1 MEFDEEH
8 ESNWQTDVWRSL
20 NTIETNTDESK
31 DALLELSENQQ
42 KIVYNT
48 SRLVDTVADDP
59 SMGKSMS
66 DNVNELASSVANLRL
81 MVWWGGIIQT
91 ILFGLILWRIWW
103 DVWPATIRQHRR

>member
-8 ESNWQTDVWRSL
+8 ESNWQTDVRRSL
-20 NTIETNTDESK
+20 NTIETNADESK
-31 DALLELSENQQ
+31 DTLLELSENQQ

-91 ILFGLILWRIWW
+91 ILFGLILWRIW
-103 DVWPATIRQHRR
+103 

>member
-1 MEFDEEH
+1 MEFDEEY
-8 ESNWQTDVWRSL
+8 ESNWQTDVRRSL

-31 DALLELSENQQ
+31 DTLLELSENQQ

-91 ILFGLILWRIWW
+91 ILFGLILWRIW
-103 DVWPATIRQHRR
+103 

>member
-8 ESNWQTDVWRSL
+8 ESNWQTDVRRSL
-20 NTIETNTDESK
+20 NTIEANTDESK
-31 DALLELSENQQ
+31 DTLLELSENQQ

-48 SRLVDTVADDP
+48 SRLVDTVADGP

-91 ILFGLILWRIWW
+91 ILFGLILWRIW
-103 DVWPATIRQHRR
+103 

>member
-8 ESNWQTDVWRSL
+8 ESNWQRDVRRSL
-20 NTIETNTDESK
+20 NAIEAYTDESK
-31 DALLELSENQQ
+31 DVLLELSENQQ

-81 MVWWGGIIQT
+81 MLWWGGIIQT
-91 ILFGLILWRIWW
+91 ILFGLILWRIW
-103 DVWPATIRQHRR
+103 

>member
-8 ESNWQTDVWRSL
+8 ESNWQTDVRRSL

-31 DALLELSENQQ
+31 DTLLELSENQQ
-42 KIVYNT
+42 KIVYNS

-91 ILFGLILWRIWW
+91 ILFGLILWRIW
-103 DVWPATIRQHRR
+103 

>member
-8 ESNWQTDVWRSL
+8 ESNWQTDVRRSL
-20 NTIETNTDESK
+20 NAIEANTDESK
-31 DALLELSENQQ
+31 DTLLELSENQQ

-66 DNVNELASSVANLRL
+66 DSVNELASSVANLRF

-91 ILFGLILWRIWW
+91 ILFGLILWRIW
-103 DVWPATIRQHRR
+103 

>member
-8 ESNWQTDVWRSL
+8 ESNWQTDVRRSL

-31 DALLELSENQQ
+31 DTLLELSENQQ

-91 ILFGLILWRIWW
+91 ILFGLILWRIW
-103 DVWPATIRQHRR
+103 

>member
-8 ESNWQTDVWRSL
+8 QSNWQTDVRRSL

-31 DALLELSENQQ
+31 DTLLELSENQQ

-91 ILFGLILWRIWW
+91 ILFGLILWRIW
-103 DVWPATIRQHRR
+103 

>member
-8 ESNWQTDVWRSL
+8 ESNWQTDVRRSL

-31 DALLELSENQQ
+31 DTLLELSENQQ

-81 MVWWGGIIQT
+81 MVSWGGIIQT
-91 ILFGLILWRIWW
+91 ILFGLILWRIW
-103 DVWPATIRQHRR
+103 

>member
-8 ESNWQTDVWRSL
+8 ESNWQTDVRRSL

-31 DALLELSENQQ
+31 DTLLELSENQQ

-59 SMGKSMS
+59 SIGKSMS

-91 ILFGLILWRIWW
+91 ILFGLILWRIW
-103 DVWPATIRQHRR
+103 

>member
-1 MEFDEEH
+1 MEFDQEH
-8 ESNWQTDVWRSL
+8 ESNWQTDVRRSL

-31 DALLELSENQQ
+31 DTLLELSENQQ

-91 ILFGLILWRIWW
+91 ILFGLILWRIW
-103 DVWPATIRQHRR
+103 

>member
-8 ESNWQTDVWRSL
+8 ESNWQTDVRRSL

-31 DALLELSENQQ
+31 DTLLELSENQQ

-48 SRLVDTVADDP
+48 SRLVDTVADNP
-59 SMGKSMS
+59 SIGKSMS

-91 ILFGLILWRIWW
+91 ILFGLILWRIW
-103 DVWPATIRQHRR
+103 

>member
-8 ESNWQTDVWRSL
+8 ESNCQTDVRRSL
-20 NTIETNTDESK
+20 NTIETNADESK
-31 DALLELSENQQ
+31 DTLLELSENQQ

-91 ILFGLILWRIWW
+91 ILFGLILWRIW
-103 DVWPATIRQHRR
+103 

>member
-8 ESNWQTDVWRSL
+8 ESNWQTDVRRSL
-20 NTIETNTDESK
+20 NTIETNTYESK
-31 DALLELSENQQ
+31 DTLLELSENQQ

-91 ILFGLILWRIWW
+91 ILFGLILWRIW
-103 DVWPATIRQHRR
+103 

>member
-8 ESNWQTDVWRSL
+8 ESNWQTDLRRSL

-31 DALLELSENQQ
+31 DTLLELSENQQ

-91 ILFGLILWRIWW
+91 ILFGLILWRIW
-103 DVWPATIRQHRR
+103 

>member
-8 ESNWQTDVWRSL
+8 ESNWQTDVRRSL

-31 DALLELSENQQ
+31 DTLLELSENQQ

-48 SRLVDTVADDP
+48 SRLVDTVADNP
-59 SMGKSMS
+59 SIGKSMS

-91 ILFGLILWRIWW
+91 ILFGLILWRIWG
-103 DVWPATIRQHRR
+103 DV

>member
-8 ESNWQTDVWRSL
+8 ESNWQTDVRRSL

-31 DALLELSENQQ
+31 DTLLELSENQQ

-59 SMGKSMS
+59 SIGKSMS
-66 DNVNELASSVANLRL
+66 GNVNELASSVANLRL

-91 ILFGLILWRIWW
+91 ILFGLILWRIW
-103 DVWPATIRQHRR
+103 

>member
-1 MEFDEEH
+1 MEFDEKH
-8 ESNWQTDVWRSL
+8 ESNWQTDVRRSL

-31 DALLELSENQQ
+31 DTQLELSENQQ

-91 ILFGLILWRIWW
+91 ILFGLILWRIW
-103 DVWPATIRQHRR
+103 

>member
-8 ESNWQTDVWRSL
+8 ESNWQTDVRRSL

-31 DALLELSENQQ
+31 DTLLELSENQQ

-48 SRLVDTVADDP
+48 SWLVDTVADDP

-91 ILFGLILWRIWW
+91 ILFWLILWRIW
-103 DVWPATIRQHRR
+103 

>member
-8 ESNWQTDVWRSL
+8 ESNWQTDVRRSL

-31 DALLELSENQQ
+31 DTLLKLSENQQ

-91 ILFGLILWRIWW
+91 ILFGLILWRIW
-103 DVWPATIRQHRR
+103 

>member
-8 ESNWQTDVWRSL
+8 ESNWQTVVRRSL
-20 NTIETNTDESK
+20 NTIETNTVESK
-31 DALLELSENQQ
+31 DTLLELSENQQ

-48 SRLVDTVADDP
+48 SRLVNTVADDP

-91 ILFGLILWRIWW
+91 ILFGLILWRIW
-103 DVWPATIRQHRR
+103 

>member
-8 ESNWQTDVWRSL
+8 ERNWQTVVRRSL
-20 NTIETNTDESK
+20 NTIETNTVESK
-31 DALLELSENQQ
+31 DTLLELSENQQ

-103 DVWPATIRQHRR
+103 DVWPATIRQRRR

>member
-8 ESNWQTDVWRSL
+8 ESNWQTDVRRSL

-31 DALLELSENQQ
+31 DTLLELSENQQ

-66 DNVNELASSVANLRL
+66 DNVIELASSVANLRL

-91 ILFGLILWRIWW
+91 ILFGLILWRIW
-103 DVWPATIRQHRR
+103 

>member
-8 ESNWQTDVWRSL
+8 ESNWQTDVRRSL

-31 DALLELSENQQ
+31 DTLLELSENQQ
-42 KIVYNT
+42 KIVCNT

-91 ILFGLILWRIWW
+91 ILFGLILWRIW
-103 DVWPATIRQHRR
+103 

>member
-1 MEFDEEH
+1 MSNVIGDAKMEFDEEH
-8 ESNWQTDVWRSL
+8 ESNWQMDVGRSL
-20 NTIETNTDESK
+20 NTIEANTDESK
-31 DALLELSENQQ
+31 DTLLELSENQQ

-91 ILFGLILWRIWW
+91 ILFGLILWR
-103 DVWPATIRQHRR
+103 VW

>member
-8 ESNWQTDVWRSL
+8 ESNWQMDVGRSL
-20 NTIETNTDESK
+20 NTIEANTDESK
-31 DALLELSENQQ
+31 DTLLELSENQQ

-91 ILFGLILWRIWW
+91 ILFGLILWR
-103 DVWPATIRQHRR
+103 VW

>member
-8 ESNWQTDVWRSL
+8 ESNGQTDVRRSL

-31 DALLELSENQQ
+31 DTLLELSENQQ

-59 SMGKSMS
+59 LMGKSMS

-81 MVWWGGIIQT
+81 MVWWGGILQT
-91 ILFGLILWRIWW
+91 ILFGLILWRIW
-103 DVWPATIRQHRR
+103 

>member
-8 ESNWQTDVWRSL
+8 ESNWQTDVRRSL
-20 NTIETNTDESK
+20 NTLETNTDESK
-31 DALLELSENQQ
+31 DTLLELSENQQ

-91 ILFGLILWRIWW
+91 ILFGLILWRIW
-103 DVWPATIRQHRR
+103 

>member
-8 ESNWQTDVWRSL
+8 ESNWQTDVRRSL
-20 NTIETNTDESK
+20 NTIETNIDESK
-31 DALLELSENQQ
+31 DTLLELSENQQ

-91 ILFGLILWRIWW
+91 ILFGLILWRIW
-103 DVWPATIRQHRR
+103 

>member
-8 ESNWQTDVWRSL
+8 ESNWQTDVRRSL

-31 DALLELSENQQ
+31 DTLLELIENQQ

-91 ILFGLILWRIWW
+91 ILFGLILWRIW
-103 DVWPATIRQHRR
+103 

>member
-8 ESNWQTDVWRSL
+8 ESNWQTDVRRSL

-31 DALLELSENQQ
+31 DMLLELSENQQ

-91 ILFGLILWRIWW
+91 ILFGLILWRIW
-103 DVWPATIRQHRR
+103 

>member
-8 ESNWQTDVWRSL
+8 ESNWQTDVRRSL

-31 DALLELSENQQ
+31 DTLLELSENQQ

-66 DNVNELASSVANLRL
+66 ENVNELASSVANLRL

-91 ILFGLILWRIWW
+91 ILFGLILWRIW
-103 DVWPATIRQHRR
+103 

>member
-8 ESNWQTDVWRSL
+8 ESNWQTDVRRSL

-31 DALLELSENQQ
+31 DTLLELSENQQ

-81 MVWWGGIIQT
+81 MVWWGGIIQI
-91 ILFGLILWRIWW
+91 ILFGLILWRIW
-103 DVWPATIRQHRR
+103 

>member
-8 ESNWQTDVWRSL
+8 ESNWQTDVRRSL

-31 DALLELSENQQ
+31 DTLLELSENQQ

-66 DNVNELASSVANLRL
+66 DYVNELASSVANLRL

-91 ILFGLILWRIWW
+91 ILFGLILWRIW
-103 DVWPATIRQHRR
+103 

>member
-8 ESNWQTDVWRSL
+8 ERNWQTDVRRSL

-31 DALLELSENQQ
+31 DTLLELSENQQ

-91 ILFGLILWRIWW
+91 ILFGLILWRIW
-103 DVWPATIRQHRR
+103 

>member
-8 ESNWQTDVWRSL
+8 ESNWQTDVRRSL

-31 DALLELSENQQ
+31 DTILELSENQQ

-91 ILFGLILWRIWW
+91 ILFGLILWRIW
-103 DVWPATIRQHRR
+103 